1 MAIMNSRAISGRAA
15 ALLPEPPATL
25 EVLADTGGTLRIQL
39 LSRNGLE
46 YQARAPKL
54 RVQPRISL
62 RARVDAVEGGGHDVE
77 LLVASVQAE
86 SKWTAIVRLQ
96 VTAVHERSAR
106 RAAQRLRVGESAP
119 LYAMACRA
127 VRAGEQFDVEV
138 ADLSTAGVAFVSDR
152 VFHTGDLVALM
163 PRVDGQEMRMRA
175 RVLHTDRMDDGQ
187 TRVGCELAAIT
198 PANRQRI
205 ARLAGG
211 LTEPAADVAQ

>member
-1 MAIMNSRAISGRAA
+1 
-15 ALLPEPPATL
+15 
-25 EVLADTGGTLRIQL
+25 VLADTGGTLRIQL
-39 LSRNGLE
+39 LSRNGHE

-62 RARVDAVEGGGHDVE
+62 RARVDAAEGGGHDVD
-77 LLVASVQAE
+77 LLVATVEPE

-96 VTAVHERSAR
+96 VTAVHERSSR
-106 RAAQRLRVGESAP
+106 RAAQRVRVGERAP

-127 VRAGEQFDVEV
+127 VRAGDQFDVEV

-163 PRVDGQEMRMRA
+163 PRVDGQAMRMRA
-175 RVLHTDRMDDGQ
+175 RVLHTDQTSEGL

-198 PANRQRI
+198 QANRERI
-205 ARLAGG
+205 ARLAG
-211 LTEPAADVAQ
+211 Q

>member
-1 MAIMNSRAISGRAA
+1 M
-15 ALLPEPPATL
+15 
-25 EVLADTGGTLRIQL
+25 
-39 LSRNGLE
+39 
-46 YQARAPKL
+46 
-54 RVQPRISL
+54 
-62 RARVDAVEGGGHDVE
+62 
-77 LLVASVQAE
+77 
-86 SKWTAIVRLQ
+86 
-96 VTAVHERSAR
+96 
-106 RAAQRLRVGESAP
+106 
-119 LYAMACRA
+119 
-127 VRAGEQFDVEV
+127 

-211 LTEPAADVAQ
+211 LSESGADTGQ

>member
-1 MAIMNSRAISGRAA
+1 MAIMNSRANFGRAA
-15 ALLPEPPATL
+15 DLLPEPPATL

-39 LSRNGLE
+39 LSRNGHE
-46 YQARAPKL
+46 YKARAPRL

-77 LLVASVQAE
+77 LLVAGVEPE
-86 SKWTAIVRLQ
+86 SKWTAIVHLQ

-106 RAAQRLRVGESAP
+106 RAVQRLQVGARAP

-127 VRAGEQFDVEV
+127 VRAGEQFEVEV

-163 PRVDGQEMRMRA
+163 PTVGGQAMRMRA
-175 RVLHTDRMDDGQ
+175 RVLHTDPASDGL

-198 PANRQRI
+198 QANRERI
-205 ARLAGG
+205 ARLAGA
-211 LTEPAADVAQ
+211 LTEPTAEAAQ